1 MSQKPLHF
9 TIRQWSID
17 DRPREKMQQNGAQKL
32 SNAELLALLIGS
44 GNKEESAVHLM
55 QRLLSAV
62 DNNIMELNAM
72 ALEKM
77 MEWKGIGLAKA
88 VKIKAALKLGKRIH
102 LAEPIKQLQCNSSA
116 MAYQLFHPV
125 LSFLAHEEFWVAYLN
140 HQNKVITRHCL
151 SKGGIASTTVD
162 LRLLLKKALEVG
174 ATGLLLAHNHPTGN
188 LQPSKAD
195 IALTEKINKAAKVI
209 DIQLL
214 DHLIVSEKSYF
225 SFADENIL

>member
-1 MSQKPLHF
+1 MSQKPSHF

-17 DRPREKMQQNGAQKL
+17 DRPREKMQQNGAQQL

-44 GNKEESAVHLM
+44 GNKEESAVYLM

-62 DNNIMELNAM
+62 DNNIMELHAM

-88 VKIKAALKLGKRIH
+88 VKIKAALELGKRIH

-116 MAYQLFHPV
+116 KAYQLFHPV

-162 LRLLLKKALEVG
+162 LRLLLKKGLEVG
-174 ATGLLLAHNHPTGN
+174 ATGLLLAHNHPT
-188 LQPSKAD
+188 
-195 IALTEKINKAAKVI
+195 
-209 DIQLL
+209 
-214 DHLIVSEKSYF
+214 
-225 SFADENIL
+225 